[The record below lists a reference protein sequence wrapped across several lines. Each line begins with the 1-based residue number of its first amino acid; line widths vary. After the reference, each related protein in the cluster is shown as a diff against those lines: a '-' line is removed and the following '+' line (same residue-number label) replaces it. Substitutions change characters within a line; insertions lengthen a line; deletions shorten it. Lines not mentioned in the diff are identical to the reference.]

1 MNNFFEE
8 IIGKLIFTF
17 KPLIV
22 LISVLW
28 TITKVY
34 IIVKAFIW
42 LRNIHGYIK
51 DFHDVNFK
59 SHND

>member
-1 MNNFFEE
+1 MNNFFDE

-17 KPLIV
+17 KPLIIV
-22 LISVLW
+22 IGFLW

-42 LRNIHGYIK
+42 LRNIHGYLK
-51 DFHDVNFK
+51 DFHSVNFK
-59 SHND
+59 NYNN